1 MDERGLVI
9 KVSLLKTYREPDPPA
24 AENRRTI
31 RVRVQVSG
39 TAESMTGLQQA
50 LEAIELLDDYLREPD
65 IRLEEAVEN
74 DKSMQSVRRIPN
86 TRIIQQV
93 SKEDSFVS
101 DPASDEVQ
109 HVDDDRIVLIT
120 FSHGGY
126 E

>member
-1 MDERGLVI
+1 
-9 KVSLLKTYREPDPPA
+9 
-24 AENRRTI
+24 
-31 RVRVQVSG
+31 
-39 TAESMTGLQQA
+39 MTGLQQA

-65 IRLEEAVEN
+65 IRLEEVVEN
-74 DKSMQSVRRIPN
+74 DKAMQSVRRIPN

>member
-1 MDERGLVI
+1 
-9 KVSLLKTYREPDPPA
+9 
-24 AENRRTI
+24 
-31 RVRVQVSG
+31 
-39 TAESMTGLQQA
+39 MTGLQQA

-65 IRLEEAVEN
+65 IRLEEVVEN
-74 DKSMQSVRRIPN
+74 DKAMQSVRRIPN

-109 HVDDDRIVLIT
+109 QVDDDRIVLIT